1 MIRPKPEDVPVMN
14 HVFVIVSAF
23 LTPLDRG
30 LMTAKIETFID
41 VIIRSN
47 LHELLKNTHELST
60 DT

>member
-14 HVFVIVSAF
+14 HVFVIVSTF
-23 LTPLDRG
+23 LMPLDRG
-30 LMTAKIETFID
+30 LMTAKIEVTID

-47 LHELLKNTHELST
+47 LHELLKNTHELPA